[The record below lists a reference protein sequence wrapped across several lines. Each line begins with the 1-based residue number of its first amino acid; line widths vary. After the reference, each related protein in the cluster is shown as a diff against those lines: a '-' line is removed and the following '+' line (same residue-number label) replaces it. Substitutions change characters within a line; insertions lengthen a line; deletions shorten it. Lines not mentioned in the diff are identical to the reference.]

1 MVRVATGA
9 ALAFLLAAHAARPS
23 LANVPAPRSTAP
35 AAVAGAAEVAG
46 ARGRALSGA
55 GSRPAGLAAVA
66 LRGEVPGPS
75 LGELQG
81 KYNALLARGLT
92 RLRAN
97 KAPGEEHIVGD
108 STDAAGMYW
117 TKCTNL
123 AVDLIDTLV
132 AEERGLVTAPEA
144 REHVR
149 GILAILGGLRTYH
162 GIFPEIVQI
171 DNGIRAEVKAGRV
184 RYSSV
189 DSAWVTL
196 ALTLVEARYQT
207 PDDEAGPAGVE
218 LGTGQSPGALSEKAR
233 ALTASQDYGVFVGA
247 DGLLGGGF
255 WVDARTYQKVADF
268 GFSYGDQNSEAR
280 PLVLALVGMGKLPA
294 SAFDNMRAT
303 WALKEGLPVLRGWR
317 WSAFVEMTG
326 ELWLDEMALAPLSL
340 GQSHANYIEAT
351 TRVARRLGHAVWGYA
366 PACDIERGYSEYGLD
381 RAELVS
387 PYAAGLLAMT
397 GDARALANLERSLAG
412 MPSDGRP
419 MPDGLDPRTG
429 HVVCE
434 VARTLDQS
442 LLFLSLN
449 VDVVRALARRTTWYA
464 SAEQRTRELDR
475 TSQPPAVMRTAEAS
489 PALGQGRPS
498 GAGAGA
504 GTTGAAAAPTVA
516 AAPGPGAG
524 AIPSAGPLVQVL
536 DAVRRSESTVGGPAA
551 LARSAYGLASARTTR
566 AWADFTPDLAVSI
579 RHPLDQSLTEPA
591 WRTVLQA
598 RAALSLE
605 KVWTA
610 VAAGDA
616 EDTAG
621 ISVKQS
627 ERDGWLRGFAGYFE
641 LYLAE
646 RRRSLLEE
654 HRASLAAFAAGL
666 SGGERP
672 GSLNDVVLLRS
683 RLSALDA
690 FIADAEASRR
700 LALGRLQAL
709 TGAPIRDSGLDPH
722 LDLGQVLGLMGQAM
736 PAAGVVAADEERAAA
751 ELERQRSLVSQV
763 ASRGP
768 YVPELRAGAFVDI
781 PRGDLAGEEATPAQ
795 GWTVDRVTG
804 ALSLA
809 FNVRAAHGLEREA
822 QARAFESSALQLD
835 QVREARAAV
844 VAEARARLRASLA
857 TWSAHAE
864 AAADAL
870 YRDTGESL
878 KRGEV
883 DVAALL
889 GASRTFVDARDSAE
903 RVFVEAVGAAIALA
917 GAGASPVGATETGP
931 VLSSQG
937 GPVPAVLSRAEV
949 DALGSEAARAAPA
962 VRAADAEAARA
973 RAEALRVSRDSWR
986 VGFEAGVAYPFYTR
1000 SGAAFDQTLGPPM
1013 TFGAVALATERIGE
1027 PTLLG
1032 RLSVELKGNRAQV
1045 DAADAE
1051 AALRAAQDELA
1062 RKGRLADQARARL
1075 ELAYAEAL
1083 EQAAANHASFCAE
1096 QLRLARQMQ
1105 AAGLL
1110 DEKNLLREA
1119 ELRAGV
1125 AEGQWQ
1131 DARAALDQAQ
1141 LRANQLLGRPLRAPL
1156 AIRETP
1162 EELAEWLRGAH
1173 FPSLGLVGYR
1183 DTLGLE
1189 IAALEQRRA
1198 DRQLQALREPPRA
1211 VDLTVQASDQLRGYG
1226 HSVGVALGLRLD
1238 PPRNPS
1244 KVLEAAR
1251 LAGESAGRA
1260 EEVRQRLARERR
1272 LADVEIAAA
1281 KQSHELEL
1289 ESRGRL
1295 ATVLEE
1301 LRRDQAVRPELH
1313 ESSKARSLGVVQE
1326 RLQEVDL
1333 RVLESSA
1340 RLARARLIA
1349 LELGGGAAGEM
1360 PSGST
1365 PALAPPGASPPAPLS
1380 PAGPGG
1386 PAPELEG
1393 AIRQLVEREP
1403 GVVTAGAAAQAV
1415 TLEYEHRAPAILSGA
1430 HLAGPFVGGSYGIG
1444 RSDTGANTSLTIR
1457 DVGGSV
1463 AAGLTYDLDE
1473 GLSFLGTRRLERS
1486 AESSL
1491 IAAHHRAEVGA
1502 FAGIAELWKARDMAR
1517 LAAERASENT
1527 RRLESL
1533 AIPRYR
1539 AAQLGAQ
1546 GLTEATIAAA
1556 GAESERRR
1564 TEAVFLASR
1573 AGLRSRGV
1581 SVSDA
1586 ALDDFAHLAAPEL
1599 APPPAAVV
1607 DAWEKADL
1615 DASGPELAAEAA
1627 LRDSASAE
1635 EVLAFSRIL
1644 GPTTLSIEL
1653 DPQARRTTTTVL
1665 DAQQI
1670 ASQRRLTWV
1679 SSLYVPFGPRA
1690 LAEGGEAGALVDVRR
1705 AEAAAH
1711 ARALRESFAD
1721 TRLRLE
1727 VGRNQWE
1734 VAERG
1739 RKDAGLALAEVNRR
1753 YRGALGGATGDS
1765 LAQAE
1770 DDVFDAEAH
1779 ERATRAD
1786 LMSLLAPIRRRQ
1798 GAPATPPAAIPAARP

>member
-1 MVRVATGA
+1 MVRVATAA
-9 ALAFLLAAHAARPS
+9 ALAFTLAAHAARPS
-23 LANVPAPRSTAP
+23 LANVPAPRSTV
-35 AAVAGAAEVAG
+35 AVAEGAG
-46 ARGRALSGA
+46 AGA
-55 GSRPAGLAAVA
+55 GAVA
-66 LRGEVPGPS
+66 FRGTVPGPS

-132 AEERGLVTAPEA
+132 AEERGLVTAPDA
-144 REHVR
+144 REHVLK
-149 GILAILGGLRTYH
+149 ILDILGGLRTYH

-196 ALTLVEARYQT
+196 ALTLVQARYQT
-207 PDDEAGPAGVE
+207 PDDEAAPEGLDGRQGP
-218 LGTGQSPGALSEKAR
+218 SPGALSEKAR
-233 ALTASQDYGVFVGA
+233 ALTANQDYGVFVGA

-255 WVDARTYQKVADF
+255 WVDAGTYQRGADF
-268 GFSYGDQNSEAR
+268 GFSYGDRNSEAR

-303 WALKEGLPVLRGWR
+303 WALKEGLPVLQGWR

-351 TRVARRLGHAVWGYA
+351 TRVARRLGHTVWGYA
-366 PACDIERGYSEYGLD
+366 PACDIDRGYSEYGLD

-397 GDARALANLERSLAG
+397 GDARALANLERSLAS
-412 MPSDGRP
+412 MPNDGRP

-429 HVVCE
+429 RVVCE

-449 VDVVRALARRTTWYA
+449 VDVVRTLARRTTWYA

-475 TSQPPAVMRTAEAS
+475 TSQPPAELRTAEAS
-489 PALGQGRPS
+489 PALGQARPS
-498 GAGAGA
+498 GAGA
-504 GTTGAAAAPTVA
+504 TGVAAASPTVA
-516 AAPGPGAG
+516 AGPGPGAG
-524 AIPSAGPLVQVL
+524 AIPSASALVQVL

-551 LARSAYGLASARTTR
+551 LARSQYGLASARATR

-700 LALGRLQAL
+700 LALGQLRTL
-709 TGAPIRDSGLDPH
+709 TGTPIRNSGLDPH
-722 LDLGQVLGLMGQAM
+722 LDLGQVLGLMGQTM
-736 PAAGVVAADEERAAA
+736 PAASVVAADEERAAA
-751 ELERQRSLVSQV
+751 ELERQRSLASQV
-763 ASRGP
+763 ASRAP

-781 PRGDLAGEEATPAQ
+781 PRGDLAGAGGAPAQ

-822 QARAFESSALQLD
+822 QARAFEGSALQLD
-835 QVREARAAV
+835 QVRQARAAA
-844 VAEARARLRASLA
+844 VAAARARLRASLA
-857 TWSAHAE
+857 TWSAHAD
-864 AAADAL
+864 APADAL

-883 DVAALL
+883 DVGTLL
-889 GASRTFVDARDSAE
+889 GASRTFLDARDSAE
-903 RVFVEAVGAAIALA
+903 RVFVEAVGAGVALA
-917 GAGASPVGATETGP
+917 GAGASPVGEPETGP
-931 VLSSQG
+931 ALSSQG

-949 DALGSEAARAAPA
+949 DALGSEAASAAPA

-1032 RLSVELKGNRAQV
+1032 RLSVELKGNHALV

-1051 AALRAAQDELA
+1051 AELRAAQDELA
-1062 RKGRLADQARARL
+1062 RKGRLAEQARARL

-1083 EQAAANHASFCAE
+1083 QQAAANHASFCSE

-1125 AEGQWQ
+1125 AHGQWQ
-1131 DARAALDQAQ
+1131 DAQATLAQAQ

-1162 EELAEWLRGAH
+1162 EELADWLRGAH

-1183 DTLGLE
+1183 DALGLE
-1189 IAALEQRRA
+1189 IAELEQRRA
-1198 DRQLQALREPPRA
+1198 NHQLQALREPPRA
-1211 VDLTVQASDQLRGYG
+1211 VDLTVQASEQLRGYG

-1260 EEVRQRLARERR
+1260 EEVRQRLAGERR
-1272 LADVEIAAA
+1272 LAEVEIAAA
-1281 KQSHELEL
+1281 KQSHALEL
-1289 ESRGRL
+1289 ESHERL
-1295 ATVLEE
+1295 AAVLED
-1301 LRRDQAVRPELH
+1301 LKRDQAVRPELH

-1333 RVLESSA
+1333 RVIESSA
-1340 RLARARLIA
+1340 RLARARLTA
-1349 LELGGGAAGEM
+1349 LELGGAAGET
-1360 PSGST
+1360 PSAST
-1365 PALAPPGASPPAPLS
+1365 PALPPGPSPPLPPS
-1380 PAGPGG
+1380 PSGPAG

-1393 AIRQLVEREP
+1393 TLRQLVESEP

-1415 TLEYEHRAPAILSGA
+1415 TLEYEHRAPAVLSGA

-1486 AESSL
+1486 VESSL

-1502 FAGIAELWKARDMAR
+1502 FAGIAELWKARDLAR
-1517 LAAERASENT
+1517 LAAERASENK

-1546 GLTEATIAAA
+1546 GLTEATIASA

-1564 TEAVFLASR
+1564 TEAVLLASR
-1573 AGLRSRGV
+1573 VGLRSRGV
-1581 SVSDA
+1581 DMSDA
-1586 ALDDFAHLAAPEL
+1586 ALDAFAHLAAPEL
-1599 APPPAAVV
+1599 APPPAAVL
-1607 DAWEKADL
+1607 DAWEKAEL
-1615 DASGPELAAEAA
+1615 ESGPELAEATA
-1627 LRDSASAE
+1627 RRDAASAE

-1670 ASQRRLTWV
+1670 DSQRRLTWV

-1705 AEAAAH
+1705 AEAAAR

-1727 VGRNQWE
+1727 VGRNRWE

-1739 RKDAGLALAEVNRR
+1739 WKDAGLALAEVNRR

-1765 LAQAE
+1765 QAQAE
-1770 DDVFDAEAH
+1770 DDVFDAEEH
-1779 ERATRAD
+1779 ERDTRAE
-1786 LMSLLAPIRRRQ
+1786 LMSLLAPIHRRQ
-1798 GAPATPPAAIPAARP
+1798 GLPATSPAAIPAPRP